1 MDDRTI
7 GWIGGIAGS
16 IIGCAGGIIGSY
28 FSIKNVNGPKERA
41 FMIKCVV
48 VGWITIAVFLTLL
61 FLLPNP
67 YRYLLW
73 IPYCIALPLGIFYG
87 NRRQNMIR
95 ESEREQNNITT
106 NSS

>member
-16 IIGCAGGIIGSY
+16 IIGCVGGIIGSY
-28 FSIKNVNGPKERA
+28 FGIKNVNGPRERA
-41 FMIKCVV
+41 FMIKCII
-48 VGWITIAVFLTLL
+48 VGWIAIAAFLALL

-67 YRYLLW
+67 YRYFLW

-95 ESEREQNNITT
+95 ESEKEQ
-106 NSS
+106 SSINKE